1 MSPEG
6 HVEFARHGEKVRNR
20 FQVGH
25 SPGFFGDI
33 KSEAFLETPG
43 ASLVCALSSTFG
55 VAMLV
60 VRF

>member
-1 MSPEG
+1 LLLVTVKKFEIVFKWVILRVS
-6 HVEFARHGEKVRNR
+6 F
-20 FQVGH
+20 
-25 SPGFFGDI
+25 I

-55 VAMLV
+55 VAMFV